1 MVARAFLP
9 LSLCIAVVAGTA
21 TAETVV
27 AARTIR
33 ANAVILPT
41 DVTLSVAEMPNGYT
55 RAIDVVGQ
63 EARVVLYAGR
73 PILVDDIGPPA
84 VVTRNQIVR
93 LSFEGSGLSINTE
106 GRALERGAVGDRVRI
121 MNLQSRATLF
131 GQVQEDG
138 SVRVYK

>member
-1 MVARAFLP
+1 MLSRLLALFALALP
-9 LSLCIAVVAGTA
+9 VQ
-21 TAETVV
+21 AETIV

-33 ANAVILPT
+33 AHAIIMPT
-41 DVTLSVAEMPNGYT
+41 DVALSTAQISNGYG
-55 RAIDVVGQ
+55 RAVDVVGQ

-93 LSFEGSGLSINTE
+93 VQFMGTGLRIETE

-121 MNLQSRATLF
+121 MNLASRATLF

-138 SVRVYK
+138 SIQVYK